1 MQAGQAKDRML
12 TDKKKKYLLVGL
24 VAFSVLLTSLSFY
37 FYQAFFSPNTLVDR
51 DNPEIFTIPTGS
63 SFDEVR
69 DRLIATGV
77 VNEIITFSF
86 VAKVMSYPESVKPGR
101 YTIQPKMSNR
111 ELVTLLRSGRQTPVN
126 ITFNN
131 IRLPEELA
139 EKITANLEME
149 QGDFLSLLE
158 DGAFLEK
165 YDFDTLSV
173 MSMFIPNTYEVY
185 WNLRPVELFDRMYRE
200 YNQFWTEERKAKAAQ
215 LQMSPLEVSTL
226 ASIVQAET
234 NKADERPVVAG
245 VYINRLDRNMPLQ
258 ADPTLLFALGDFSI
272 RRVLNVHKEVES
284 PYNTYKYAGLPPGPI
299 NLPEI
304 SSLEAVLNFEE
315 HNYLYFC
322 AKEDFSGY
330 HAFARTLRE
339 HLNNARRYQNALNAS
354 KIYR

>member
-1 MQAGQAKDRML
+1 ML
-12 TDKKKKYLLVGL
+12 KDKKKKYLLVGL

-37 FYQAFFSPNTLVDR
+37 FYQAFFSPNTMVDR
-51 DNPEIFTIPTGS
+51 EEPEVLEIYSGS
-63 SFDEVR
+63 SFSQVLDS
-69 DRLIATGV
+69 LIARDIINEV
-77 VNEIITFSF
+77 VTFSF
-86 VAKVMSYPESVKPGR
+86 VAKIMKYQEAVKPGR

-111 ELVTLLRSGRQTPVN
+111 ELVTLLRSGRQSPVN

-139 EKITANLEME
+139 EKITTNLEM
-149 QGDFLSLLE
+149 DKASFLALLE
-158 DGAFLEK
+158 DKTFIEK
-165 YDFDTLSV
+165 YGFDTTNV
-173 MSMFIPNTYEVY
+173 MTMFIPNTYEVY
-185 WNLRPVELFDRMYRE
+185 WNLDPIDLFDRMYRE
-200 YNQFWTEERKAKAAQ
+200 YEKFWTEERKEKAEK
-215 LQMSPLEVSTL
+215 LQMSPTEVATL

-234 NKADERPVVAG
+234 NKSDERPLVAG
-245 VYINRLDRNMPLQ
+245 VYINRLERNIPLQ

-304 SSLEAVLNFEE
+304 SSLDAVLNYTD

-322 AKEDFSGY
+322 AKADFSGY
-330 HAFARTLRE
+330 HAFATNLRD
-339 HLNNARRYQNALNAS
+339 HMINARKYQNALNAS